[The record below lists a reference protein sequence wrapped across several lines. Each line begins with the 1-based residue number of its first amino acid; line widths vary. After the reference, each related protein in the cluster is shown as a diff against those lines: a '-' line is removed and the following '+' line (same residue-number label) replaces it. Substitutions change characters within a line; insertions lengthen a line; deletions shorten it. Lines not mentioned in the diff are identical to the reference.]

1 MIYRSR
7 IFFLLH
13 RLIRRIFRLVI
24 RRIFRLFPFPVYFGR
39 YPSRLPNHSI
49 VFFPCCRTS
58 FSCGLAGIVTLND
71 REAGDGK
78 IDIDSLEFQVETVEG
93 NGYEN
98 GLSVKTEYL
107 GGREHVRSL
116 LRSVRGLKQ
125 NDPFFECHKN
135 KDIGTKLTHLSSR
148 IKDIIER
155 EGSVLTAKAG
165 HLEQPETEMMASRI
179 EDLKDIYWCLTT
191 EIADNIEK
199 IDALTYRATRPVS
212 LPALQVFKEINTVL
226 NSIDRLEVRGRDSA
240 GISVMFLLAEPEF
253 HRYQAVLKELNIFD
267 QFSER
272 AGFDV
277 LLNRGIHFR
286 NIENQDGSRH
296 VSVTVTYKVAAEIGS
311 LGDNVNFLREQI
323 RDDVLLQTLVT
334 VPYIF
339 HTVLSHTRWASVGAI
354 TEANCHPVDNRLVD
368 AEEGG
373 GWIHVCLN
381 GDIDNFMELKTH
393 FEETGGDIHKD
404 ISTDTKMIPLQIGKY
419 IHQGFGIE
427 EAFRRSL
434 NDFQGSHAIAMHTDL
449 APGKLFLGQRGSG
462 QAIFV
467 GIGKDHYLCTSE
479 VYGFVEET
487 DSFIKMDGDLVVSGK
502 NGKTQGQIFILDQ
515 ASAGGLEGIQAMFY
529 DGTPIHLQEKDI
541 KKTDITSR
549 DIDRQGYP
557 HYFLKEISEAP
568 ASVEKTL
575 QNRWKIHKDHP
586 DQYMVTLD
594 EKNFPE
600 SLHTA
605 FAHRHI
611 RRVFFI
617 GQGTAGVAALACA
630 NILRYYLNDTAI
642 YISARKA
649 SELSGFSLNALDGA
663 DSMADTLVVAIS
675 QSGTTTDTNRTVDMV
690 KERGAKIIAIV
701 NRRDSDLSF
710 KVDGVMYTSSG
721 RDIEMSVAST
731 KAFYSQIVAGA
742 ILSLHIAC
750 LTDRRDASFV
760 SNEIKALLRL
770 PAVMQTVLSKH
781 REIDISAKRLA
792 TTKTDWAAVGSGP
805 NKAAADEI
813 RIKLSEL
820 CYKTIS
826 SDFIEDKKHI
836 DLSSEP
842 LILVCAAGARD
853 SVIGDIIKD
862 TAIFKAHKAAPV
874 VIANEG
880 EHRFGPYAEDVFNVP
895 VVDEHLAPIVNTLVG
910 HIWGYYAALAINEGS
925 RLFYGFR
932 REIQQSL
939 EAYDQE
945 GMDVYEIM
953 LEKAFREKFAQFYRI
968 FRARRDSN
976 PFPTAIS
983 LASDLTLLLKYF
995 SGRLPVSEFELD
1007 FGKKGTALNMLNT
1020 LFACLGESINRMA
1033 RPIDAIKHQAKTV
1046 TVGTSRI
1053 SDKMEGILYDTLSG
1067 YNFNVSQLTP
1077 SNIIVLRNLQDILLR
1092 VNGSILYRIN
1102 HLNLLGEASDETTIQ
1117 IVEKRGVL
1125 ISMPSRVETDPVL
1138 KGTKRIIVKEG
1149 NVYIGLGRTD
1159 GRSILIVPVISD
1171 EPSTSSTIE
1180 YLLLLNISFR
1190 ENLPLGAKK
1199 KALGGKF
1206 ERIKS
1211 IVQESSL
1218 TWDDRYIEL
1227 LEMKELFGRSA
1238 EKVAEFMIS
1247 QVRSKN

>member
-1 MIYRSR
+1 MIYSRR
-7 IFFLLH
+7 IFFLLQH
-13 RLIRRIFRLVI
+13 FIQ
-24 RRIFRLFPFPVYFGR
+24 RIFRLFSFAVYFGR
-39 YPSRLPNHSI
+39 YPARVPNHSI
-49 VFFPCCRTS
+49 VFFPCRQTLV
-58 FSCGLAGIVTLND
+58 SCGLAGIVALKN
-71 REAGDGK
+71 RKPSEEK
-78 IDIDSLEFQVETVEG
+78 IDIDSLEFQVETIEG
-93 NGYEN
+93 NGFGNCHEN
-98 GLSVKTEYL
+98 GLSLKTEYL

-116 LRSVRGLKQ
+116 LRSVRNLKQ
-125 NDPFFECHKN
+125 NDLFF
-135 KDIGTKLTHLSSR
+135 DIHQNEDIQTQLAHLAGR
-148 IKDIIER
+148 MKDIIER
-155 EGSVLTAKAG
+155 EEVFLTEKAG
-165 HLEQPETEMMASRI
+165 HLRRSETEMIASRI

-199 IDALTYRATRPVS
+199 IDALTYRAAKPVS
-212 LPALQVFKEINTVL
+212 ASTLQVFKEINTVL

-240 GISVMFLLAEPEF
+240 GISLIFGLAESEY
-253 HRYQAVLKELNIFD
+253 HRYLAMLKASNMFD
-267 QFSER
+267 QFSDR
-272 AGFDV
+272 SAFDV

-286 NIENQDGSRH
+286 NIENSDGSRH

-323 RDDVLLQTLVT
+323 RDDLLFQTLAT
-334 VPYIF
+334 FPYIF

-354 TEANCHPVDNRLVD
+354 TEANCHPVDNRLVEAGD
-368 AEEGG
+368 KK

-381 GDIDNFMELKTH
+381 GDIDNFMELKAV
-393 FEETGGDIHKD
+393 FEDTGGNIHKD
-404 ISTDTKMIPLQIGKY
+404 ITTDTKIIPLQIEKY
-419 IHQGFGIE
+419 IQEGVAIE
-427 EAFRRSL
+427 EAFRLAL
-434 NDFQGSHAIAMHTDL
+434 NDFKGSHAIAMHTDL

-462 QAIFV
+462 QAIFI
-467 GIGKDHYLCTSE
+467 GMGKDHYLSTSE

-487 DSFIKMDGDLVVSGK
+487 DSFIKMDGDLVVNGK
-502 NGKTQGQIFILDQ
+502 NGKTQGQVLILDQ

-529 DGTPIHLQEKDI
+529 DGTPIRLQEKDI
-541 KKTDITSR
+541 KRTNITSR

-557 HYFLKEISEAP
+557 HFFLKEISEAP
-568 ASVEKTL
+568 VSVEKTL
-575 QNRWKIHKDHP
+575 QNRWKIHEDHP
-586 DQYMVTLD
+586 DRFMVTLD
-594 EKNFPE
+594 ETNFPH
-600 SLHTA
+600 SLHTD
-605 FAHRHI
+605 FADRKI

-642 YISARKA
+642 HIAARKA
-649 SELSGFSLNALDGA
+649 SELSGFSLNALDSA

-675 QSGTTTDTNRTVDMV
+675 QSGTTTDTNRTIDMV
-690 KERGAKIIAIV
+690 RERGAKIIAIV
-701 NRRDSDLSF
+701 NRRDSDLTF

-742 ILSLHIAC
+742 LLSLHIAC
-750 LTDRRDASFV
+750 LMERRDDPFV
-760 SNEIKALLRL
+760 SEEIKALLRL
-770 PAVMQTVLSKH
+770 PAVMQAVLSNH

-792 TTKTDWAAVGSGP
+792 ATKTDWAAVGSGP

-842 LILVCAAGARD
+842 LIIVCAAGARD

-880 EHRFGPYAEDVFNVP
+880 EHRFGPYAEDVFSVP
-895 VVDEHLAPIVNTLVG
+895 VVGEHLAPIVNTLAG

-925 RLFYGFR
+925 RLLYGFR
-932 REIQQSL
+932 REIQETIEEYNQKGL
-939 EAYDQE
+939 
-945 GMDVYEIM
+945 DVYEIV
-953 LEKAFREKFAQFYRI
+953 LEKSFREKFVQFYRI
-968 FRARRDSN
+968 FRTRKDSK

-983 LASDLTLLLKYF
+983 LASDLTLLLKYL
-995 SGRLPVSEFELD
+995 SGRLPVSDFELD
-1007 FGKKGTALNMLNT
+1007 FGKKGTALNMLDT
-1020 LFACLGESINRMA
+1020 LFACLSESINRMA

-1053 SDKMEGILYDTLSG
+1053 SDKMEGILYDTLSA

-1077 SNIIVLRNLQDILLR
+1077 INIIVLRNMQDIILR
-1092 VNGSILYRIN
+1092 INGSILYRID
-1102 HLNLLGEASDETTIQ
+1102 HLDLLGEVSEETTIQ

-1125 ISMPSRVETDPVL
+1125 ISIPSRVEADPVL

-1159 GRSILIVPVISD
+1159 GRSILIVPIISD
-1171 EPSTSSTIE
+1171 EPSTSSIIE

-1190 ENLPLGAKK
+1190 ENIPLAAKK
-1199 KALGGKF
+1199 KALGGKY

-1227 LEMKELFGRSA
+1227 LEIKELFGRSA

-1247 QVRSKN
+1247 EAPS